1 MPFTSQL
8 VIASGVSQSAQRDV
22 GTPVFGG
29 IILASFIGIFVPPPL
44 CVFLQAIRE
53 RMRPTLRPQ
62 EKSPPAPLAAKQP

>member
-1 MPFTSQL
+1 VPFTSQL

-29 IILASFIGIFVPPPL
+29 MILASFIGIFETPPL
-44 CVFLQAIRE
+44 CVFLQAIRK

-62 EKSPPAPLAAKQP
+62 EKSPTAPAGG